1 MDDNAR
7 PHRSRAVTAYLQ
19 SEAVT
24 SVPWPAMSPDLN
36 PKEHIWD
43 MLGRRMQARE
53 PPVQNIRQLE
63 AALHREWQQL
73 SQQDIRRLTGG
84 MRCRVEAVIQARG
97 GYTGVVYGGSSVS
110 SCGGSSPEVASPEV
124 TSPEVRSPEREMEGD
139 NFPRFPPNFPRS
151 RYEQWNFES
160 NLYRVTISL
169 LPLML
174 NHFSLLNCAVSRD

>member
-24 SVPWPAMSPDLN
+24 SVPWPAMNPELN
-36 PKEHIWD
+36 PIEHVSD

-63 AALHREWQQL
+63 AAFHREWQQL

-84 MRCRVEAVIQARG
+84 MRRRVEAVIQARA
-97 GYTGVVYGGSSVS
+97 GYT
-110 SCGGSSPEVASPEV
+110 
-124 TSPEVRSPEREMEGD
+124 
-139 NFPRFPPNFPRS
+139 
-151 RYEQWNFES
+151 RY
-160 NLYRVTISL
+160 
-169 LPLML
+169 
-174 NHFSLLNCAVSRD
+174 